1 MRKLDIVEFILR
13 SNRIH
18 NNFYDYSIS
27 KYDTKE
33 KIEIICP
40 KHGIF
45 HQRASSHMSGSGCK
59 KCYDEKR
66 HFQSKTLD
74 INFFLE
80 NSIKKHG
87 DKYDY
92 SESEYINS
100 YTKIKIIC
108 REHGPFYQIP
118 SSHFTFDDPCPQCR
132 KLSKDKIIERF
143 NKKHNNK
150 YDYSLFDYQP
160 DTTTKHYIDIICP
173 IHGKFNQ
180 RINHHM
186 CGAGCPMCRESL
198 GEKLINEIL
207 IEIGLIPNKDFYR
220 QQGFDGLINE
230 NSLFFD
236 FYIPGHRLC
245 IEFDGVQHIMP
256 IKIFGGE
263 KTFTKIK
270 KRDKIKNEYCIKN
283 NIRLLRFN
291 QKDKKDS
298 ILERIVD
305 SFK

>member
-1 MRKLDIVEFILR
+1 
-13 SNRIH
+13 
-18 NNFYDYSIS
+18 
-27 KYDTKE
+27 
-33 KIEIICP
+33 
-40 KHGIF
+40 
-45 HQRASSHMSGSGCK
+45 
-59 KCYDEKR
+59 
-66 HFQSKTLD
+66 
-74 INFFLE
+74 
-80 NSIKKHG
+80 
-87 DKYDY
+87 
-92 SESEYINS
+92 
-100 YTKIKIIC
+100 
-108 REHGPFYQIP
+108 
-118 SSHFTFDDPCPQCR
+118 
-132 KLSKDKIIERF
+132 
-143 NKKHNNK
+143 
-150 YDYSLFDYQP
+150 
-160 DTTTKHYIDIICP
+160 
-173 IHGKFNQ
+173 
-180 RINHHM
+180 M

-230 NSLFFD
+230 NSLLFD
-236 FYIPGHRLC
+236 FYIPGHRVC

>member
-100 YTKIKIIC
+100 YTKLKLYVESMVHFIKFHQVIL
-108 REHGPFYQIP
+108 P
-118 SSHFTFDDPCPQCR
+118 SM
-132 KLSKDKIIERF
+132 
-143 NKKHNNK
+143 
-150 YDYSLFDYQP
+150 
-160 DTTTKHYIDIICP
+160 
-173 IHGKFNQ
+173 IHVLNV
-180 RINHHM
+180 
-186 CGAGCPMCRESL
+186 ESY
-198 GEKLINEIL
+198 
-207 IEIGLIPNKDFYR
+207 P
-220 QQGFDGLINE
+220 
-230 NSLFFD
+230 
-236 FYIPGHRLC
+236 
-245 IEFDGVQHIMP
+245 
-256 IKIFGGE
+256 
-263 KTFTKIK
+263 KIK
-270 KRDKIKNEYCIKN
+270 
-283 NIRLLRFN
+283 
-291 QKDKKDS
+291 
-298 ILERIVD
+298 
-305 SFK
+305 